1 MGHWILWLLPV
12 AFILGA
18 IGAWMLARV
27 RHCNQADASL
37 RRISSLMYR
46 ADRLAGEKVVL
57 LEKLERHGEDL
68 AAIKQQLLARER
80 ALYTI
85 TGTWP
90 VTPKPEAPGSH
101 RSPLGS
107 IKW

>member
-1 MGHWILWLLPV
+1 MVQEIVWLLPM
-12 AFILGA
+12 AFALGA
-18 IGAWMLARV
+18 VGAWGLARA
-27 RHCNQADASL
+27 RHREEVQAAQ
-37 RRISSLMYR
+37 RRIESLAFR

-57 LEKLERHGEDL
+57 LHKLERHGEDL

-90 VTPKPEAPGSH
+90 AAPELP
-101 RSPLGS
+101 RS
-107 IKW
+107 WRQQ